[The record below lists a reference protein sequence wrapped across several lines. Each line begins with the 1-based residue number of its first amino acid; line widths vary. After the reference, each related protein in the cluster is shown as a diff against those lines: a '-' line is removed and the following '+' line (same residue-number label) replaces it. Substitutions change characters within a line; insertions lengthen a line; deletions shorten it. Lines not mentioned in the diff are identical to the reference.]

1 MLWVGSAAPLPAQ
14 LPLSLHIADNR
25 QVTVT
30 MGRKGMK
37 GFIKSAA
44 RPSSKPDEDT
54 ADEQPAESTTAAQ
67 AKPEAGSSKVSKQNQ
82 PDATSTSKATDAD
95 SDGEGEQQGQ
105 ETRGQMLQRHKRV
118 SANQH
123 TTM

>member
-1 MLWVGSAAPLPAQ
+1 M
-14 LPLSLHIADNR
+14 
-25 QVTVT
+25 TVT

-54 ADEQPAESTTAAQ
+54 ADEQPSESTTAAQ
-67 AKPEAGSSKVSKQNQ
+67 QTPEAASSKASKQNQ
-82 PDATSTSKATDAD
+82 TAAALTSKATDVD

-118 SANQH
+118 SAK
-123 TTM
+123 